1 MMVLRPAAMLLVCR
15 VRALVGDLDYA
26 VRGGMRWMAMD
37 FEKACFCRAKMRDAL
52 NFSHA
57 RYVE

>member
-1 MMVLRPAAMLLVCR
+1 MLLVCR

-52 NFSHA
+52 KFSHA